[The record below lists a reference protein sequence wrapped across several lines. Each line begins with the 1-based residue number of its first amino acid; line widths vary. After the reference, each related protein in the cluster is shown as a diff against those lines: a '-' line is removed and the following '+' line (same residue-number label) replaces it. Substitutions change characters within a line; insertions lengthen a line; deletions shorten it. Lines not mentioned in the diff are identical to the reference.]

1 MKFKEGDVIFINSI
15 KDNNDFWCKS
25 WYTGLIGFP
34 TKIVLTDRQGVQY
47 VTHPELDM
55 IPLRTN
61 CIDFDVIK
69 DIEVEGHRDLKDKQ
83 KSKNIE
89 RSLNFFKTKLKES
102 EEKPSLTKS
111 QEKLVNILNKFQ
123 SGDINSSYIGNA
135 LGSVSK
141 FIDLLERQNLIG
153 YLDPLNSVW
162 EDYENY
168 LLYKKVESDPSYVW
182 TVVNSLSDILKV
194 GDTYYFDTTGE
205 ELAGFF
211 NTGRGDI
218 SQSTIAELIE
228 GSYDIDSWD
237 VTDDEYRDIYD
248 ELTPKNKKLVDDRIR
263 EELKKMGTI
272 DSYTNELETIS
283 NEQGRDD
290 VELTDEAITRILED
304 EKTMSYLI
312 NQVLDEIR
320 NDLYSVYSSCYSTTL
335 TDSWYND
342 IMSKLTGE
350 VIDNTMFEEYSFK
363 KNVYNNK
370 TGKSEPRTLYARR
383 YPVTN
388 CVYNLVKDWIY
399 EYKESHWSD
408 DIINYHGS
416 YANLMG
422 AAISSGLRNDMNVP
436 RLDDYPDN
444 REMAECINEY
454 IGDYF

>member
-1 MKFKEGDVIFINSI
+1 MESNEENKPLSTGQQKLITVLKKFE
-15 KDNNDFWCKS
+15 
-25 WYTGLIGFP
+25 
-34 TKIVLTDRQGVQY
+34 
-47 VTHPELDM
+47 
-55 IPLRTN
+55 
-61 CIDFDVIK
+61 
-69 DIEVEGHRDLKDKQ
+69 
-83 KSKNIE
+83 
-89 RSLNFFKTKLKES
+89 
-102 EEKPSLTKS
+102 
-111 QEKLVNILNKFQ
+111 
-123 SGDINSSYIGNA
+123 SGDISTDYIEGA
-135 LGSVSK
+135 IGGVSK
-141 FIDLLERQNLIG
+141 FVDLLEKQDLIG

-168 LLYKKVESDPSYVW
+168 LLYKKVIQDPSYIW
-182 TVVNSLSDILKV
+182 NVVNSLSDIVKI

-205 ELAGFF
+205 ELASFF

-218 SQSTIAELIE
+218 NQSTIAELIE
-228 GSYDIDSWD
+228 WSYDIDSWD
-237 VTDDEYRDIYD
+237 ITDDEYRDIYD

-272 DSYTNELETIS
+272 DSHTNELETIS

-350 VIDNTMFEEYSFK
+350 VIDNKMFEEYSFK
-363 KNVYNNK
+363 KRVYDRN
-370 TGKSEPRTLYARR
+370 GKSEQRTMYARR
-383 YPVTN
+383 YPVTD
-388 CVYNLVKDWIY
+388 CVFNLIKDWIY
-399 EYKESHWSD
+399 EYKDSSWND
-408 DIINYHGS
+408 DTINYHGS
-416 YANLMG
+416 YVNLIG

-436 RLDDYPDN
+436 HLDDYPDY
-444 REMAECINEY
+444 RQMTKCINEY